1 MENRG
6 NQKHIGI
13 FGQANAGKSTLFNLL
28 LGQDYSIVD
37 PKAGTTTDPVYKAME
52 VQGLGPCVFIDTAGL
67 YDASLLQEKR
77 TQRALQVLDEC
88 DLCLVVLR
96 QGMEDLSWLQDLRRR
111 KKKILLVANGPLEK
125 DLRDQVKE
133 EVLPFEKDKI
143 LQALAGALKEDQE
156 PGLLDGLA
164 KKGDLLLLVMPQDIQ
179 APKGRLILPQVMT
192 LRAGLDLGCRL
203 LTIQPQDLEKSLE
216 DLGDK
221 ISLVVTDSQI
231 FSQVKKKL
239 PNSLRLT
246 SFSVLMARMKGD
258 IQAYLEGARKLD
270 DLGGEARILIS
281 EACSHAP
288 MEEDIGRVQIP
299 RLLRERLGPDVKIDF
314 ARGLDYPDNLKD
326 YDLVI
331 SCGSCMFNRAM
342 TMARIRQAQEAGVAI
357 SNYGLVIAK
366 IRGILD
372 DIAY

>member
-133 EVLPFEKDKI
+133 EVLPFKKDKI

-299 RLLRERLGPDVKIDF
+299 RLLRERLGLDVKIDF

-342 TMARIRQAQEAGVAI
+342 TMARIHQAQEAGVAI

>member
-67 YDASLLQEKR
+67 YDTSLLQEKR

-133 EVLPFEKDKI
+133 EVLSFKKDKI

-299 RLLRERLGPDVKIDF
+299 RLLRERLGPNVKIDF
-314 ARGLDYPDNLKD
+314 ARGL
-326 YDLVI
+326 
-331 SCGSCMFNRAM
+331 
-342 TMARIRQAQEAGVAI
+342 
-357 SNYGLVIAK
+357 GLSQQFK
-366 IRGILD
+366 GL
-372 DIAY
+372 